1 MREIAVFLL
10 LGCVLRGCR
19 ALLPTFPPRSGAGL
33 VLPQLNMKTKLPD
46 FPETEPMLGDLP
58 WNFEYITFVSS
69 NQMKVRE
76 VQMILGDNFPWEL
89 RTHSVELFEPQAPP
103 IEVSRSKCRQAVNI
117 CQGPVIVED
126 TSLCFNALN
135 GLPGPY
141 IKWFY
146 EAVGN
151 EGLAK
156 MLEGYEDKTGTIANP
171 ANAPLPP
178 TTHPAT
184 LYTIYITHH
193 THSHHTHHTHTLTHP
208 HHTHTHQPTPSACSP
223 LAWVPGTT
231 PSPSWAAPT
240 EWS

>member
-1 MREIAVFLL
+1 
-10 LGCVLRGCR
+10 
-19 ALLPTFPPRSGAGL
+19 
-33 VLPQLNMKTKLPD
+33 MKTKLPD

-156 MLEGYEDKTGTIANP
+156 MLEGYEDKTAYAQCVLSFSLGPGHDPISFVGSTDGVVVK
-171 ANAPLPP
+171 PLGPQGFGWDP
-178 TTHPAT
+178 IFQPLGHDRSFAEMTREEKNK
-184 LYTIYITHH
+184 L
-193 THSHHTHHTHTLTHP
+193 SHRFKAFREFKAFVNERTG
-208 HHTHTHQPTPSACSP
+208 S
-223 LAWVPGTT
+223 
-231 PSPSWAAPT
+231 
-240 EWS
+240 